1 MPKRNFS
8 DFSESPY
15 TPHDRSQ
22 SLQVTR
28 LFQKFEYG
36 VMTLSKALKVARG
49 FERQKLGRREKTAQK
64 EEGGPKEGTLSRIAE
79 EIQVV
84 KTLDP
89 HATAEKYLFKQLS
102 KTKRIAESPVFI
114 QFKEKKKITA
124 EGPKS
129 TAEANVTARL
139 YKSTPVKNVF
149 PGIMEGIRKLL
160 GIEDKQQP
168 AGGDVKGGEK
178 RKKETK
184 EKPTKEEKSSKKKD
198 SSEAVSSKRTSAS
211 AEPEA
216 EAELSGD
223 EDINMDDA
231 GSEADSID
239 FAQFDSRLAPDSG
252 DEDEDEDED
261 HSRDISD
268 GISDEEEEEDDDQHI
283 HSHQS
288 NISISRSPSP
298 DSPPAKK
305 PKGSSKASS
314 TPATSTTF
322 LPSLTMGGY
331 WSGSE
336 SEAEDGEAANEPPR
350 RKNRMGQQARRALW
364 EKKYGSG
371 ANHVKQEM
379 NKNRRNGGRDSG
391 WDPRRGATG
400 GGDRWGRGG
409 GQHGG
414 RGRPQ
419 QRDQQYGRPQR
430 DGGGGGGGGFQK
442 KPEDNKP
449 LHPSWEAARKAKEQ
463 KATAAFQG
471 KKVTFD

>member
-1 MPKRNFS
+1 MGKRNFA

-22 SLQVTR
+22 SLQLTR

-64 EEGGPKEGTLSRIAE
+64 EEGEKKEGTLSRIAE

-89 HATAEKYLFKQLS
+89 HTTAEKYLFKQLL
-102 KTKRIAESPVFI
+102 KTKRIAESPLFI
-114 QFKEKKKITA
+114 AFKDKKKIAA

-160 GIEDKQQP
+160 GIEDKP
-168 AGGDVKGGEK
+168 AGGDVKGAD
-178 RKKETK
+178 KKAKDGKTK
-184 EKPTKEEKSSKKKD
+184 EKSTKEDKKKTKD
-198 SSEAVSSKRTSAS
+198 DSEAK
-211 AEPEA
+211 
-216 EAELSGD
+216 
-223 EDINMDDA
+223 
-231 GSEADSID
+231 
-239 FAQFDSRLAPDSG
+239 
-252 DEDEDEDED
+252 
-261 HSRDISD
+261 
-268 GISDEEEEEDDDQHI
+268 
-283 HSHQS
+283 
-288 NISISRSPSP
+288 
-298 DSPPAKK
+298 AK
-305 PKGSSKASS
+305 GSKASS

-336 SEAEDGEAANEPPR
+336 DEAEDGEAANEPPR

-371 ANHVKQEM
+371 ANHVKQEK
-379 NKNRRNGGRDSG
+379 NKRKAGGRDNG
-391 WDPRRGATG
+391 WDARRGATD

-409 GQHGG
+409 G
-414 RGRPQ
+414 P
-419 QRDQQYGRPQR
+419 PA
-430 DGGGGGGGGFQK
+430 K

>member
-1 MPKRNFS
+1 MGKRNFA

-64 EEGGPKEGTLSRIAE
+64 EEGEKKEGTLSRIAE

-89 HATAEKYLFKQLS
+89 HATAEKYLFKQLL
-102 KTKRIAESPVFI
+102 KTKRIAESPLFI
-114 QFKEKKKITA
+114 QFKDKKKLSA

-160 GIEDKQQP
+160 GIEDKP
-168 AGGDVKGGEK
+168 ADVK
-178 RKKETK
+178 KKDAK
-184 EKPTKEEKSSKKKD
+184 KPTKEEKSSSKKNAD
-198 SSEAVSSKRTSAS
+198 AETARTSAS
-211 AEPEA
+211 ADPSP
-216 EAELSGD
+216 SGD

-231 GSEADSID
+231 GSDAESID
-239 FAQFDSRLAPDSG
+239 YSQFDARLAPDSG
-252 DEDEDEDED
+252 DENEDGSEGDEDLDPNE
-261 HSRDISD
+261 ISD
-268 GISDEEEEEDDDQHI
+268 VEEEEEEESDDDDQEI
-283 HSHQS
+283 PS
-288 NISISRSPSP
+288 NMSISRSPSP
-298 DSPPAKK
+298 SFPPSKK
-305 PKGSSKASS
+305 PKATSKASS

-336 SEAEDGEAANEPPR
+336 DEAEDGAAANEPPR

-371 ANHVKQEM
+371 ANHVKQEK
-379 NKNRRNGGRDSG
+379 NKRKGGGRDSG
-391 WDPRRGATG
+391 WDVRRGATDG
-400 GGDRWGRGG
+400 GERWGRGG
-409 GQHGG
+409 EQHQGW
-414 RGRPQ
+414 GRPQ
-419 QRDQQYGRPQR
+419 QQNQQFGRPQR
-430 DGGGGGGGGFQK
+430 GGPPAK